1 MQGQGQGQKGLHM
14 NGAGQ
19 LMLLPPHLIVWPT
32 PPTLPLPHRCPW
44 GMRSAA
50 GVAIVVVV
58 AVVANRRVILRL
70 IDFKAISLKC
80 YLGLLLTV

>member
-1 MQGQGQGQKGLHM
+1 MQGEGEGQEQQGLHM

-58 AVVANRRVILRL
+58 ANRRVILRL

-80 YLGLLLTV
+80 YLCLLLMV